1 MKNIAFVE
9 SVTDESGTD
18 HRVRACINGVVLRG
32 EWTSVE
38 ERATKQAASIR
49 AMLAAA
55 PSIPDADGQ
64 VRQGLSEVTGVAAQ
78 IRDMDLKV
86 GETIIG
92 RESGNGYGGY
102 WHEAMLTLLW
112 VGQSEAVWLERT
124 RSDNSPDW
132 SDPEE
137 ATDWQ
142 LDCREWKR
150 CAHNIQPP
158 KGEA

>member
-55 PSIPDADGQ
+55 PSIPDAEGQ
-64 VRQGLSEVTGVAAQ
+64 VRQGLSEAWLPIESAP
-78 IRDMDLKV
+78 D
-86 GETIIG
+86 ETP
-92 RESGNGYGGY
+92 
-102 WHEAMLTLLW
+102 
-112 VGQSEAVWLERT
+112 VWLLSAAGDIWIGERNFNGDGWLWGNCYMT
-124 RSDNSPDW
+124 VYLRGDGTWGSSDCQEDDDYQPTHW
-132 SDPEE
+132 MPLP
-137 ATDWQ
+137 APP
-142 LDCREWKR
+142 
-150 CAHNIQPP
+150 AHNIQPP